1 MVDLTR
7 VKESVIK
14 GEVDEVRVMVKKA
27 VDEGQEIKKILDE
40 GLISGISIV
49 GDKYESGEFFLPEMV
64 IAATA
69 MKEGLKVLRP
79 LLKQGDIKTA
89 GTVVMGTAK
98 GDIHDIGK
106 TIVGTM
112 LEGAG
117 FMVTDIGVDV
127 DPDKFVEAAK
137 ENNADLIGVSALLTT
152 TMIGMKDVIQAV
164 KEAGLKAKV
173 MIGGASVTQEF
184 ADEIGADGYAPD
196 APSAVGKAK
205 ELVKGEA

>member
-1 MVDLTR
+1 MVDLT
-7 VKESVIK
+7 KIKDSVIM
-14 GEVDEVRVMVKKA
+14 GEVDEVRDMVKRA
-27 VDEGQEIKKILDE
+27 VDEGQEVKKILSE

-49 GDKYESGEFFLPEMV
+49 GGKYERGEFFLPEMV

-69 MKEGLKVLRP
+69 MKEGLKVLGP
-79 LLKQGDIKTA
+79 LLLQSDIKTA
-89 GTVVMGTAK
+89 GTVIMGTAK

-106 TIVGTM
+106 SIVGTM

-117 FMVTDIGVDV
+117 FMVTDMGVDV

-137 ENNADLIGVSALLTT
+137 ENDADLIGVSALLTT
-152 TMIGMKDVIQAV
+152 TMMGMKDVIQAV

-184 ADEIGADGYAPD
+184 ADKIGADGYAPD

-205 ELVKGEA
+205 ELVKREA

>member
-1 MVDLTR
+1 MVDLI
-7 VKESVIK
+7 KIKDSVID
-14 GEVDEVRVMVKKA
+14 GEVDEVRDMVKKA
-27 VDEGQEIKKILDE
+27 VDEGQEVKRILNE
-40 GLISGISIV
+40 ALLPGISIV
-49 GDKYESGEFFLPEMV
+49 GDKYEKGEFFLPEMV

-69 MKEGLKVLRP
+69 MREGLEVLSP
-79 LLKQGDIKTA
+79 FLAPGDIEAA

-106 TIVGTM
+106 IIVGTM

-117 FMVTDIGVDV
+117 FIVTDIGVDV
-127 DPDKFVEAAK
+127 DPSKFVEVAK

-152 TMIGMKDVIQAV
+152 TMTGLKDVVETV

-173 MIGGASVTQEF
+173 MIGGASITQEF

-196 APSAVGKAK
+196 ASSAVKKAK
-205 ELVKGEA
+205 ELVKG

>member
-1 MVDLTR
+1 MVDLTKI
-7 VKESVIK
+7 KESVIR
-14 GEVDEVRVMVKKA
+14 GEVDEVRDMVKKA
-27 VDEGQEIKKILDE
+27 VDEGQEVKKILAG
-40 GLISGISIV
+40 GLISGMSTV
-49 GDKYESGEFFLPEMV
+49 GDKYEKGEFFLPEMV

-69 MKEGLKVLRP
+69 MKEGLKVLSP
-79 LLKQGDIKTA
+79 FLLQSDISIA
-89 GTVVMGTAK
+89 GTVVLGTAK

-106 TIVGTM
+106 SIVGTM

-117 FMVTDIGVDV
+117 FMVTDLGVDV
-127 DPDKFVEAAK
+127 DPNKFVEAAK

-152 TMIGMKDVIQAV
+152 TMMGMKDVIKAV

-184 ADEIGADGYAPD
+184 AHKIGADGYAPD

-205 ELVKGEA
+205 ELVKS

>member
-1 MVDLTR
+1 MVDLI
-7 VKESVIK
+7 KIKDSVIE
-14 GEVDEVRVMVKKA
+14 GEVDEVRDMVKKA
-27 VDEGQEIKKILDE
+27 VDEGQEVKRILNE
-40 GLISGISIV
+40 ALLPGISIV
-49 GDKYESGEFFLPEMV
+49 GDKYEKGEFFLPEMV

-69 MKEGLKVLRP
+69 MREGLEVLSP
-79 LLKQGDIKTA
+79 FLAPGDIEAA

-106 TIVGTM
+106 SIVGTM

-127 DPDKFVEAAK
+127 DPSKFVEAAK

-152 TMIGMKDVIQAV
+152 TMMGLKDVVETV

-173 MIGGASVTQEF
+173 MIGGASITQEF

-196 APSAVGKAK
+196 ASSAVKKAK
-205 ELVKGEA
+205 ELVKG